1 MTTRYFTGGS
11 ALRILV
17 DIQRQQRNGANIM
30 ITTQILLMS
39 STGMVHLGN
48 GNGAD
53 CNGRSGS
60 YSRITIGS
68 AEKKDNSM
76 FCKKCFCNHADKKG
90 LLVKLVDGGYVI

>member
-1 MTTRYFTGGS
+1 M
-11 ALRILV
+11 RILV
-17 DIQRQQRNGANIM
+17 DIQRQQRNGAHNM
-30 ITTQILLMS
+30 ITQILLMS